1 MLNQSI
7 SRVHKLYKNRYEGVD
22 TNLVRSNDLH
32 INLHV
37 YLVAKLWHD
46 KRKNDQEKD
55 IIIPSALSVGIIGE
69 GDAEQM

>member
-1 MLNQSI
+1 M
-7 SRVHKLYKNRYEGVD
+7 
-22 TNLVRSNDLH
+22 RSNDLH

-55 IIIPSALSVGIIGE
+55 IIIPSALSVGIIEE
-69 GDAEQM
+69 GDAERM